1 MRVLSLFDGISA
13 GHVALDRA
21 GIQVDTYFA
30 SEIDKWAIGITK
42 YQYPDT
48 VHVGDVQDWRSWQF
62 LGKIDLI
69 LAGSPCQGFSKAGE
83 GLNFDDPRSKLFF
96 EFVDILNWVR
106 EHNNPDVKFLLENV
120 EMRQEWVDI
129 ITEYMGVEPVFI
141 NSKLVSAQSRP
152 RWYWTNIGEINQ
164 PEDRGIFLKDII
176 LPDARIPALHH
187 MHGRWGE
194 TDPRV
199 YFDKSPVIRP
209 YTGGG
214 HIPYL
219 IISEREMEY
228 MFRTV
233 KDGRNHWDFNHHS
246 DIRKDKSSA
255 VVANFRKGV
264 PYNVLI
270 TEKCTRKFDP
280 IECERLQ
287 TFEDGYT
294 EHYIDNK
301 GRVKDTSN
309 TQRYNTLGN
318 SWTVE
323 VIVHILESTAWQ

>member
-1 MRVLSLFDGISA
+1 MGNYSLCGDGQRWIVHRLSGVTTKDNMRVLSLFDGISA

-48 VHVGDVQDWRSWQF
+48 VHVGNVQDWRSWQF

-176 LPDARIPALHH
+176 LPDARVSH
-187 MHGRWGE
+187 
-194 TDPRV
+194 
-199 YFDKSPVIRP
+199 
-209 YTGGG
+209 
-214 HIPYL
+214 L

-323 VIVHILESTAWQ
+323 VIVHILESTTWQ